1 MTYSKEDLKALK
13 KDVKAKFRT
22 LKHFAYSSGM
32 EYPMLNKFFGRK
44 LGAMQMD
51 EVKGQILNLVSSTE
65 VKPFLH
71 QIQPEDRE
79 FIRRKIMMNY
89 KSMNHFITDNPQ
101 FSKSFMSNIINGKR
115 KNKDLRYK
123 ILRDAVMNLQV
134 NPMEV
139 VVE

>member
-1 MTYSKEDLKALK
+1 MNYSKDELKSLK
-13 KDVKAKFRT
+13 KEVKAKFRT

-32 EYPMLNKFFGRK
+32 EYPVLNKFFGKK
-44 LGAMQMD
+44 LGSSQMD
-51 EVKGQILNLVSSTE
+51 EVKMQILNLIGSTE

-89 KSMNHFITDNPQ
+89 RSVNHFITDNPQ

-115 KNKDLRYK
+115 KNKDLRYR

-134 NPMEV
+134 NPAEV
-139 VVE
+139 VG